1 MERYNHGQKY
11 LLGSSSITR
20 KLGLETLLLPIDVTL
35 SLTKHIVVRFSFSYQ
50 LSFSGTRERRNQ
62 DVLERSVRSYPAFW
76 ITAMTRTIWDSPH
89 VAVSL
94 IWVDD
99 MTKQRECIIAIR
111 YQKDKQTGMNK
122 FRSTF
127 IWLPCFCHI
136 GFSSEWFWSITAQLT
151 SALSMYH

>member
-76 ITAMTRTIWDSPH
+76 ITAMTRTI
-89 VAVSL
+89 
-94 IWVDD
+94 
-99 MTKQRECIIAIR
+99 
-111 YQKDKQTGMNK
+111 
-122 FRSTF
+122 
-127 IWLPCFCHI
+127 
-136 GFSSEWFWSITAQLT
+136 
-151 SALSMYH
+151 

>member
-89 VAVSL
+89 VAVFRMLLCLWFESM
-94 IWVDD
+94 IWPNKENVSSQSD
-99 MTKQRECIIAIR
+99 TKKINRLVWI
-111 YQKDKQTGMNK
+111 
-122 FRSTF
+122 
-127 IWLPCFCHI
+127 
-136 GFSSEWFWSITAQLT
+136 SSVAPSYD
-151 SALSMYH
+151 YHVFVTLDLVQNDSGV